1 MHSNS
6 PGRWRVR
13 PKSLEGDSS
22 GNAGVAVRGSAAQS
36 WSAVDTTNRGA
47 RRNGAGGDERNPGW
61 TELWSERAAFPRRE
75 MRSNSL
81 GWVRAKSLDGD
92 SSVSGSMCYGG
103 SLAG

>member
-1 MHSNS
+1 MISLFRS
-6 PGRWRVR
+6 PFLWRR
-13 PKSLEGDSS
+13 RCKIRH
-22 GNAGVAVRGSAAQS
+22 GVGVVRGSAAQS
-36 WSAVDTTNRGA
+36 WSAVATTNRVH
-47 RRNGAGGDERNPGW
+47 GGMVLGVTKRNPGW

-81 GWVRAKSLDGD
+81 RWVRAKSLDGD